1 MHRVAGFLAPLFFVL
16 FFFSFAEI
24 SGVSSGCDAAGV
36 LEKKKALL
44 LLMLLLFTTG
54 VVVGTT
60 TSGVSFCGD
69 DAIAADG
76 LIWFEERECRNRVI
90 LTLFLLL
97 S

>member
-60 TSGVSFCGD
+60 TTSGVSFCGD
-69 DAIAADG
+69 DAIAAVLD
-76 LIWFEERECRNRVI
+76 
-90 LTLFLLL
+90 
-97 S
+97 